1 MAGMETVLLG
11 RSDLRAS
18 RLAYGCW
25 RLAGTWDPAEVRP
38 EMVAAGKVAVRAAVE
53 AGYTLFDHADIY
65 CQGEC
70 ERIFG
75 EVLRET
81 PGLRNQLVLVSK
93 CGIRRPDDPPGTP
106 QRYDFSAAHIIGS
119 CEGSLGRLGVE
130 TLDLY
135 LLHRPDE
142 LMEPEE
148 VAGAFDALRRAGK
161 VREFGVSN
169 FTVSQVALL
178 QRWCPMPLVVNQV
191 EVSLVQRQA
200 MSDGVLHQCQA
211 ERMTPMAWSPLGAG
225 VLGEGATRRL
235 PSQEGYR
242 VAGLSEVLDGLA
254 ADRQV
259 TRAAVALA
267 WLLRHPSGMMPIVG
281 TRDPQ
286 RIREAAA
293 ATEVKLTREEWYRL
307 LLAARGEALP

>member
-1 MAGMETVLLG
+1 
-11 RSDLRAS
+11 
-18 RLAYGCW
+18 
-25 RLAGTWDPAEVRP
+25 
-38 EMVAAGKVAVRAAVE
+38 MVTAGKAAVRAAVE

-65 CQGEC
+65 CHGEC

-81 PGLRNQLVLVSK
+81 PGLRNQLVLASK

-106 QRYDFSAAHIIGS
+106 QRYDFSAAHIQAS
-119 CEGSLGRLGVE
+119 CEASLGRLGVE
-130 TLDLY
+130 TIDLY

-148 VAGAFDALRRAGK
+148 VATAFEGLRRAGK

-225 VLGEGATRRL
+225 VLGAGATQRL

-242 VAGLSEVLDGLA
+242 VEGLAEVLDGLA

-267 WLLRHPSGMMPIVG
+267 WLLRHPSGMVPIVG
-281 TRDPQ
+281 TQDPQ

-293 ATEVKLTREEWYRL
+293 AADMKLSREEWYRL